1 MPTVLITGASRGLG
15 LEFARQY
22 AADGW
27 DVIATCR
34 DPGGAG
40 DLRALGPRVRIEQMD
55 VADFD
60 AVASV
65 ARRLGNET
73 IDVLIANAGIN
84 PVRDMSLTAIDAEAW
99 SRTFRV
105 NTMAP
110 LACAA
115 AFLPHVA
122 RSGQRKMAAVSSRV
136 GSIAGFPQGG
146 HYVYRSSKTALN
158 SAWHAF
164 TLDHPEVLTALL
176 SPGLVATDMTRDFGV
191 DRSSMLSPAESVGGL
206 RAVIARLKPEDTG
219 GFFHYTGE
227 RLPW

>member
-34 DPGGAG
+34 EPASADA
-40 DLRALGPRVRIEQMD
+40 LRALGPRVRIERLD
-55 VADFD
+55 VRDFAAVAD
-60 AVASV
+60 V
-65 ARRLGNET
+65 ARRLEGEA

-84 PVRDMSLTAIDAEAW
+84 PVRDMSLTAIDVAAW
-99 SRTFRV
+99 TETFRV
-105 NTMAP
+105 NAMAP

-122 RSGQRKMAAVSSRV
+122 RSAQRKMAAVSSRA
-136 GSIAGFPQGG
+136 GSITAYPEGG
-146 HYVYRSSKTALN
+146 HYVYRSSKAALN

-164 TLDHPEVLTALL
+164 TLDHPEVTTALL
-176 SPGLVATDMTRDFGV
+176 SPGLVETDMTRAAY
-191 DRSSMLSPAESVGGL
+191 DRASMMSPAESVAGL
-206 RAVIARLKPEDTG
+206 RAVIARLRPEDSG
-219 GFFHYTGE
+219 GFFRHNGE
-227 RLPW
+227 RVPW

>member
-15 LEFARQY
+15 FEFARQY

-34 DPGGAG
+34 DPARAES
-40 DLRALGPRVRIEQMD
+40 LRALGARVRIEKLD
-55 VADFD
+55 VRDFGEI
-60 AVASV
+60 ARVAE
-65 ARRLGNET
+65 RLGGEA

-84 PVRDMSLTAIDAEAW
+84 RLRGMSLAAIDVAGW
-99 SRTFRV
+99 SETFVV

-122 RSGQRKMAAVSSRV
+122 RSGQRKMTAVSSRV
-136 GSIAGFPQGG
+136 GSIAAFPRGG
-146 HYVYRSSKTALN
+146 EYAYRSSKTALN

-164 TLDHPEVLTALL
+164 TLDHPEVITALL
-176 SPGLVATDMTRDFGV
+176 SPGLVETDMTRSIYDPTG
-191 DRSSMLSPAESVGGL
+191 MLSPAESIRGL
-206 RAVIARLKPEDTG
+206 RAVIAKLRPEDTG
-219 GFFHYTGE
+219 GFFHTTGE
-227 RLPW
+227 RVPW

>member
-1 MPTVLITGASRGLG
+1 MPTVLITGSSRGLG

-34 DPGGAG
+34 DPVRADG
-40 DLRALGPRVRIEQMD
+40 LLALGPRVRIEKLD
-55 VADFD
+55 VADFA
-60 AVASV
+60 AVAS
-65 ARRLGNET
+65 AAKALAGEA

-84 PVRDMSLTAIDAEAW
+84 PAREMSLTAIDVAAW
-99 SRTFRV
+99 TETFRV

-136 GSIAGFPQGG
+136 GSIAGFPSGG
-146 HYVYRSSKTALN
+146 QYVYRSSKTALN

-164 TLDHPEVLTALL
+164 TLDHPEVITALL
-176 SPGLVATDMTRDFGV
+176 SPGLVETDMTRGRY
-191 DRSSMLSPAESVGGL
+191 DRGGMLSAAESVRGL
-206 RAVIARLKPEDTG
+206 RAVIARLKPDDTG